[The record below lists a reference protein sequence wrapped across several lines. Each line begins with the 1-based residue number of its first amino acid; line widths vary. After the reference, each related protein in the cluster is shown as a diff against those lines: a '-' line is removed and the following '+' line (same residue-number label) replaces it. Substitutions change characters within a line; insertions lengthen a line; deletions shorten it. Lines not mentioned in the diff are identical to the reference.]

1 MSAELRVARVI
12 EAPAGH
18 VWGVLT
24 DWERQGEWMP
34 ATRVRSFDGHA
45 PGGRIEARTGLGR
58 LGFLDTMEI
67 TSWDPPRRCDVIHT
81 GRVLRGAG
89 SFAVEH
95 LGAGRCRVV
104 WEERVELPL
113 GRLGRAGWPIVRPLA
128 RAGLRFA
135 LRRLDRLVTSNMGRG

>member
-1 MSAELRVARVI
+1 MSADLQVARVI
-12 EAPAGH
+12 EAPAGQ

-34 ATRVRSFDGHA
+34 ATRVRSSHGHG
-45 PGGRIEARTGLGR
+45 PGGRIEAWTGLGR

-81 GRVLRGAG
+81 GRVLRGSG
-89 SFAVEH
+89 SFAVEP
-95 LGAGRCRVV
+95 LAAGRCRVV

-113 GRLGRAGWPIVRPLA
+113 GRLGRAGWPLVRPLA
-128 RAGLRFA
+128 RAGLWFG
-135 LRRLDRLVTSNMGRG
+135 LRRLARLV